1 MLNLQ
6 REETVADM
14 WILIKPDKLQ
24 ASLDVYLVMP
34 ATGKL
39 SPPPNTPI
47 KQCMF
52 VMETCNR
59 PPHWH
64 VHQWRTDI
72 VQRNFWLCDKHLNT
86 LLKDK
91 EVIEISLQL
100 AQFADLISSD
110 PSPSPEVEAAPAP
123 QRIDRPVNTPHLR
136 AMPQSLE
143 DLESKGKLANRL
155 RQSFNRL
162 QRQIGGLSDER
173 APRPP
178 SPSIGKVF
186 NILLTLV
193 SFSVFFYA
201 GWQSWSGGDGGG
213 DFTRLIGGAFF
224 ILLAAAIDFLK
235 SFWGGIS
242 HE

>member
-1 MLNLQ
+1 
-6 REETVADM
+6 
-14 WILIKPDKLQ
+14 
-24 ASLDVYLVMP
+24 
-34 ATGKL
+34 
-39 SPPPNTPI
+39 
-47 KQCMF
+47 
-52 VMETCNR
+52 
-59 PPHWH
+59 
-64 VHQWRTDI
+64 
-72 VQRNFWLCDKHLNT
+72 
-86 LLKDK
+86 
-91 EVIEISLQL
+91 
-100 AQFADLISSD
+100 
-110 PSPSPEVEAAPAP
+110 
-123 QRIDRPVNTPHLR
+123 
-136 AMPQSLE
+136 MPQSLE

-201 GWQSWSGGDGGG
+201 GWQSWSGSDGGG